1 MEEKRRSGYLGDVA
15 WTGRDI
21 SFPSRCKSEIITII
35 INARK
40 LMSCL
45 NSSITSQYLTEL
57 WRKNGAPGTWTGRD
71 TSFPPRCNFQ
81 IIAIITSATKL
92 MSCPNSSIT
101 SQYLTYLQRKKRRFG
116 YSGDRAVT
124 GRDMSFS
131 RRCKSKIIS
140 IITGD
145 TKLMSCPNSRVTSE
159 YLT

>member
-1 MEEKRRSGYLGDVA
+1 MDEKRRSGYLGDVA

-35 INARK
+35 TNARK
-40 LMSCL
+40 LMSCP

-101 SQYLTYLQRKKRRFG
+101 SQYLTYLQRKKRRSV

-124 GRDMSFS
+124 GRDMSFPP
-131 RRCKSKIIS
+131 RCNFQIIAIIS
-140 IITGD
+140 SA
-145 TKLMSCPNSRVTSE
+145 TKLMSCPNSSITS
-159 YLT
+159 

>member
-1 MEEKRRSGYLGDVA
+1 MGDVA

-35 INARK
+35 TNARK
-40 LMSCL
+40 LMSCP
-45 NSSITSQYLTEL
+45 NFQRYISIFDRIMEEKRRSGYL
-57 WRKNGAPGTWTGRD
+57 GDVAWTGRD
-71 TSFPPRCNFQ
+71 ISFPPRCNFQ

-92 MSCPNSSIT
+92 MSCPNSSVT
-101 SQYLTYLQRKKRRFG
+101 SQYLTYLHRKKGAQG

-140 IITGD
+140 IINGD
-145 TKLMSCPNSRVTSE
+145 TKVMSCPNSRVTSE
-159 YLT
+159 YST